1 MWGESIVNGVS
12 LCNDLNIDLDPVVV
26 DQLLYHASF
35 QPQDSQMLSRNK
47 MMIDFGHAVIKLLA
61 GIYFYVDKRN
71 RNAEDL
77 NRSAQWKNI
86 ELGFYTEKQLEGY
99 VYKSKGEINCK
110 HPDTASKIIAHMY
123 LSWGLLR
130 TYDYLLPLIKKYSST
145 ENTDYKTQLQEYAQK
160 YKIPFSYK
168 IIDVQG
174 PGHEL
179 VHTCELTVGSNK
191 VTASAAGKKKAEKAA
206 AEEYIK
212 KYHIRTTS
220 QSNKQSTVGVRPPTV
235 SENRALLLEN
245 CIDMIGLPQKIVPV
259 AELNIAFTHRST
271 NVRQRKLEDNTALIV
286 VGSLLLRVYAFEY
299 MLSRYEEFENHAI
312 DSLGVLLRTESYVG
326 FIPKQWIKALN
337 AEKMIFAQNDSA
349 LDHIR
354 TDLYAS
360 VQGVLISNAIRD
372 YSEYLAE
379 VSREN
384 ARACLSYSHRH
395 KVHDYR
401 SVLQE
406 IAQKHNIWV
415 NVTCKERAA
424 LPDISYVF
432 CATIECM
439 TEEWELLTTAYG
451 RSVKQATNA
460 AAKKMIASFLPYFSD
475 DAEDVEK
482 ISISMDPEEWKQET
496 KKLEIA
502 KAKNDLTSLGEISFD
517 NTDSILYIFK
527 GTVSFRKNK
536 HLISTVTGIVEGLRG
551 KIKINVNYCA
561 DCNIY
566 FLDYHQYC
574 YYRELYGA
582 LLGNFVM
589 LEHSGYGFGY
599 DNMASESILR
609 ICGYTVNQNDNLS
622 ESERRHILKYLM
634 DKGIVAKY
642 RIIEYLQF
650 FINNALCRP
659 NMSTARTRWES
670 DLNWVRA
677 YQVN

>member
-1 MWGESIVNGVS
+1 MWGESIVNGIS
-12 LCNDLNIDLDPVVV
+12 LCNDLNIDLDPVAV

-35 QPQDSQMLSRNK
+35 QPQDTQMLSRNK
-47 MMIDFGHAVIKLLA
+47 VMIDFGHAVIKLLT

-71 RNAEDL
+71 KNAEDL
-77 NRSAQWKNI
+77 NRAAQWKSI

-130 TYDYLLPLIKKYSST
+130 TYDYLLPHIKKYSST

-160 YKIPFSYK
+160 YKIPFNYK

-179 VHTCELTVGSNK
+179 VHTCELTVGANK
-191 VTASAAGKKKAEKAA
+191 VTASAAGKKNAEKAA
-206 AEEYIK
+206 AEKYIK
-212 KYHIRTTS
+212 KYHIRTMS
-220 QSNKQSTVGVRPPTV
+220 QSNKPTTVGVRLPAV

-245 CIDMIGLPQKIVPV
+245 CIEMIGLPQKIVSV
-259 AELNIAFTHRST
+259 ADLNIAFTHRST
-271 NVRQRKLEDNTALIV
+271 NVRQRKAEDNTALIV
-286 VGSLLLRVYAFEY
+286 IGSLLLRVYGFEY
-299 MLSRYEEFENHAI
+299 MLSRYEEFEKHAI

-337 AEKMIFAQNDSA
+337 AEKMVFAQNDSA

-360 VQGVLISNAIRD
+360 VQGVLITNAIREC
-372 YSEYLAE
+372 SEYLAE

-384 ARACLSYSHRH
+384 ARTCLSYSHRH
-395 KVHDYR
+395 KVYDYR

-415 NVTCKERAA
+415 NVTCKEHAA

-432 CATIECM
+432 YAKIECI
-439 TEEWELLTTAYG
+439 TEGWELLTTAYG

-460 AAKKMIASFLPYFSD
+460 ASKKMIASFLPYFAE

-502 KAKNDLTSLGEISFD
+502 KSKSGLNFAEEISFD
-517 NTDSILYIFK
+517 NTGSILYIFK
-527 GTVSFRKNK
+527 GTVVCRKHK
-536 HLISTVTGIVEGLRG
+536 HMITSATGIVDGLRG
-551 KIKINVNYCA
+551 KIKINVNYCT

-589 LEHSGYGFGY
+589 LEHSSYGFGY

-609 ICGYTVNQNDNLS
+609 ICGYTVNQQDNLS
-622 ESERRHILKYLM
+622 TADRRCILKYLI
-634 DKGIVAKY
+634 DKGIVT
-642 RIIEYLQF
+642 RHRVIEYLQF
-650 FINNALCRP
+650 FINNALNRP
-659 NMSTARTRWES
+659 NMRTAQTRWES
-670 DLNWVRA
+670 DLSWVRT
-677 YQVN
+677 YHVN